1 MQGERVGKYIKD
13 KINPL
18 EGAEDTATPA
28 SRPCINIRTSTAHRG
43 K

>member
-1 MQGERVGKYIKD
+1 MRGTSERGKT
-13 KINPL
+13 NPL